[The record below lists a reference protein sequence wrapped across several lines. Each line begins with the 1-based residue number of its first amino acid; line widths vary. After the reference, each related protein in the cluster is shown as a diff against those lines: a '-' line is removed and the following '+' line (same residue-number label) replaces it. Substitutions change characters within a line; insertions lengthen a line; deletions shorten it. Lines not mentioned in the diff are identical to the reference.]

1 MAAVAGLFKEKA
13 QEISSVDVKTTLT
26 DINSTISSASF
37 GNALL
42 YFATGVLE
50 FENNLTIALLL
61 IT

>member
-1 MAAVAGLFKEKA
+1 VAAVAGLFKEKA

-42 YFATGVLE
+42 HFATGMAD
-50 FENNLTIALLL
+50 FWF
-61 IT
+61 